1 MPDTNR
7 SPSNAEVAA
16 KLREM
21 AQLLEGQGA
30 NPYRIGAYLRGA
42 DTVESLG
49 EPISRLFEAQGPEG
63 LDALPTIGAGLAAA
77 IAEILIT
84 GSWSQLD
91 RLRGSIDA
99 AKVFEQVPGV
109 GSELAQAIHDTLHV
123 DTLEA
128 LELACRDGRAAQV
141 PGVGERRAQAI
152 CDSVSAILDRR
163 RSARRRPAPVP
174 VSEEPPIELLLDVDR
189 EYREKAVAGN
199 LPKIA
204 PRRFNPSGEAWLPVM
219 HANRDGWH
227 FTVMYSNTARAH
239 DLHKTHDWVVIYF
252 YDDQHAERQHTVVT
266 ETRGTLEGLRVVR
279 GREADCL
286 RQARR

>member
-49 EPISRLFEAQGPEG
+49 EPVSELFEAQGPEG

-99 AKVFEQVPGV
+99 AKVFEAVPGV
-109 GSELAQAIHDTLHV
+109 GAELAHAIHDTLHV

-128 LELACRDGRAAQV
+128 LELACRDGRVAQV
-141 PGVGERRAQAI
+141 PGVGASRAQAI
-152 CDSVSAILDRR
+152 CDAVSAILDRR
-163 RSARRRPAPVP
+163 RSARRRPPPVP
-174 VSEEPPIELLLDVDR
+174 ASEEPPIELLLDIDR
-189 EYREKAVAGN
+189 EYRDKAAAGK
-199 LPKIA
+199 LPRIA

-239 DLHKTHDWVVIYF
+239 ELHKTHDWVVVYF

-266 ETRGTLEGLRVVR
+266 ETRGSLDGLRVVR

>member
-1 MPDTNR
+1 MAETDR
-7 SPSNAEVAA
+7 APSNAEVAE

-30 NPYRIGAYLRGA
+30 NPYRVGAYLRGA

-49 EPISRLFEAQGPEG
+49 EPIATLFEAKGPEG
-63 LDALPTIGAGLAAA
+63 LDDLPTIGAGLAAA

-99 AKVFEQVPGV
+99 AKVFEAVPGV
-109 GSELAQAIHDTLHV
+109 GAELAHAIHDTLHV

-128 LELACRDGRAAQV
+128 LELACRDGRLEQV

-163 RSARRRPAPVP
+163 RSARRRPSPVP
-174 VSEEPPIELLLDVDR
+174 ASEEPPIEVLLDIDQ
-189 EYREKAVAGN
+189 EYRGKAAAGK
-199 LPKIA
+199 LPRIA
-204 PRRFNPSGEAWLPVM
+204 PKRFNPSGEAWLPVM
-219 HANRDGWH
+219 HANRGGWH

-252 YDDQHAERQHTVVT
+252 YDDDHAERQHTVVT
-266 ETRGTLEGLRVVR
+266 ETRGSLEGLRVVR

>member
-1 MPDTNR
+1 MAAPNR
-7 SPSNAEVAA
+7 APTNAEVAA

-49 EPISRLFEAQGPEG
+49 EPVSELFEGQGPKG

-99 AKVFEQVPGV
+99 AKVFEAVPGV
-109 GSELAQAIHDTLHV
+109 GAELAHAIHDTLHV

-128 LELACRDGRAAQV
+128 LELACRDGRVAQV
-141 PGVGERRAQAI
+141 PGVGASRAQAI
-152 CDSVSAILDRR
+152 CDAVSAILDRR
-163 RSARRRPAPVP
+163 RSARRRPPPVP
-174 VSEEPPIELLLDVDR
+174 ASEEPPIELLLDIDR
-189 EYREKAVAGN
+189 EYRDKAAAGK
-199 LPKIA
+199 LPRIA

-239 DLHKTHDWVVIYF
+239 ELHKTHDWVVVYF

-266 ETRGTLEGLRVVR
+266 ETRGSLDGLRVVR